1 MLLKKGIQNQ
11 RVEELQ
17 KRLQELGY
25 DPGPADGVFGPRTE
39 MAVLAFQEDKG
50 LSVDGVVG
58 RETWNGLFASPIP
71 EVVSELT
78 RPPSYSQC
86 FDVFGDFR
94 VAGWQEQSL
103 VRCDLSEMADAL
115 GHIYISW
122 LTEDDKAF
130 VHHNWFGFVC
140 HRLVVPHIQAAFQT
154 VVERGLAD
162 KIRTWDGCFNV
173 RHMRGAGQWSTHSWG
188 IAFDLDAP
196 WNRFGQ
202 RNFAMDE
209 EVAAC
214 FEEAGFVW
222 GGRWNRPDG
231 MHFQYCTV
239 R

>member
-130 VHHNWFGFVC
+130 VHHN
-140 HRLVVPHIQAAFQT
+140 
-154 VVERGLAD
+154 
-162 KIRTWDGCFNV
+162 
-173 RHMRGAGQWSTHSWG
+173 
-188 IAFDLDAP
+188 
-196 WNRFGQ
+196 
-202 RNFAMDE
+202 
-209 EVAAC
+209 
-214 FEEAGFVW
+214 
-222 GGRWNRPDG
+222 
-231 MHFQYCTV
+231 
-239 R
+239 

>member
-1 MLLKKGIQNQ
+1 
-11 RVEELQ
+11 
-17 KRLQELGY
+17 
-25 DPGPADGVFGPRTE
+25 
-39 MAVLAFQEDKG
+39 MA
-50 LSVDGVVG
+50 
-58 RETWNGLFASPIP
+58 
-71 EVVSELT
+71 
-78 RPPSYSQC
+78 
-86 FDVFGDFR
+86 
-94 VAGWQEQSL
+94 
-103 VRCDLSEMADAL
+103 
-115 GHIYISW
+115 
-122 LTEDDKAF
+122 
-130 VHHNWFGFVC
+130 
-140 HRLVVPHIQAAFQT
+140 PHIQAAFQT

-231 MHFQYCTV
+231 ITSV
-239 R
+239 RL